1 VYPRPRH
8 APTDTPRHARTY
20 TPRHA
25 PTDTPCPLQYGYTV
39 LDDRLKAVLRQH
51 GAKHSLF
58 YAVEEKM
65 LELVEDLIKEGADVN
80 YKNHVSL
87 HRVLSAS
94 VCIDG
99 YVYVCVGLGLCVC
112 VLFMCVCVC
121 VRVCIYSVCACVY
134 FSLSL
139 SHSLSLSVNRTRR
152 PPLRWLPWADTFP

>member
-1 VYPRPRH
+1 MHEYRNVFVCIHAHVYCMTMQGGKT
-8 APTDTPRHARTY
+8 A
-20 TPRHA
+20 
-25 PTDTPCPLQYGYTV
+25 
-39 LDDRLKAVLRQH
+39 LDVATSDSVRAVLRQH

-99 YVYVCVGLGLCVC
+99 YVNDSSHGNVNMHWRVGHTCARCAYV
-112 VLFMCVCVC
+112 
-121 VRVCIYSVCACVY
+121 
-134 FSLSL
+134 SLSL
-139 SHSLSLSVNRTRR
+139 
-152 PPLRWLPWADTFP
+152 

>member
-1 VYPRPRH
+1 MRVCVCVCVRVCR
-8 APTDTPRHARTY
+8 Y
-20 TPRHA
+20 THTETFWHMR
-25 PTDTPCPLQYGYTV
+25 
-39 LDDRLKAVLRQH
+39 AVLRQH

-99 YVYVCVGLGLCVC
+99 YVNDSSHGNVHMHWRVGHTCARCAYV
-112 VLFMCVCVC
+112 
-121 VRVCIYSVCACVY
+121 
-134 FSLSL
+134 SLSL
-139 SHSLSLSVNRTRR
+139 
-152 PPLRWLPWADTFP
+152 

>member
-1 VYPRPRH
+1 MI
-8 APTDTPRHARTY
+8 DMF
-20 TPRHA
+20 
-25 PTDTPCPLQYGYTV
+25 
-39 LDDRLKAVLRQH
+39 KAALRQH

-99 YVYVCVGLGLCVC
+99 YVNDSSHGNVNMHWRVGHTCARCAYV
-112 VLFMCVCVC
+112 
-121 VRVCIYSVCACVY
+121 
-134 FSLSL
+134 SLSL
-139 SHSLSLSVNRTRR
+139 
-152 PPLRWLPWADTFP
+152 